1 MSISVSFTLKDDRF
15 AVIDYLN
22 GMLYNK
28 IDDEKIKRARNR
40 MEQVLDNSVSSSD
53 AIEDKNNQFA
63 VYKNKVIDL
72 SKINLDDLKKK
83 LETTPYRAIEI
94 DDLKEYIERA
104 LKQMINMNVTRQN
117 FLRDI
122 KIL

>member
-1 MSISVSFTLKDDRF
+1 MKDDRF